1 MNTPTGFSIT
11 TAPRRTFVLRH
22 GEEEV
27 VGTFPTKRAAVAR
40 AREYLSEADDDA
52 IFAVIQSDARA
63 DSQAIF
69 EDFRYM
75 LVAA

>member
-11 TAPRRTFVLRH
+11 HHSRRTFVLH
-22 GEEEV
+22 YGEEEV
-27 VGTFPTKRAAVAR
+27 VGTYRTKRAAVAR
-40 AREYLSEADDDA
+40 AQEYLSEADDA